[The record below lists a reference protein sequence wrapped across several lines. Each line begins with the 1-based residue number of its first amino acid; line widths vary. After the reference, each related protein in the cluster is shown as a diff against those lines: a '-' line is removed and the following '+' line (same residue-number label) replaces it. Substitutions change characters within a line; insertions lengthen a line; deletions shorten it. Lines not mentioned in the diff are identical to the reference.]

1 MIRLWCQSRKGKEE
15 RIEDEKSPAGVELST
30 PQSRA
35 KCSTTALQPQG
46 NLLHVALQFHWGR
59 TCRPG
64 WWPRRGRAREAR
76 AATWLRSLEPM
87 TAGRGSPRESS
98 SRTSRR
104 SSKSWRRWCR
114 GWSSRRAEAGGK
126 ENLWWVLAVTI
137 KFPWVVWVF
146 RVSATVLQC
155 CCEPCRWSD
164 PSIATSTRTA

>member
-1 MIRLWCQSRKGKEE
+1 MHLFLRDLIRDTLWLDYDVKVGKERKKEE
-15 RIEDEKSPAGVELST
+15 RMKKSPAGIELST
-30 PQSRA
+30 PLSRG

-87 TAGRGSPRESS
+87 TAGRGSPRGSS

-114 GWSSRRAEAGGK
+114 EWSGRRAAAGGK
-126 ENLWWVLAVTI
+126 ENLRWVL
-137 KFPWVVWVF
+137 KRF
-146 RVSATVLQC
+146 
-155 CCEPCRWSD
+155 
-164 PSIATSTRTA
+164 